1 MSQSPNQRAPAPR
14 RHAALLGAEQQR
26 GRAIQ
31 ASPSWSAAVVHLS
44 FTSVKTIGVAA
55 LLVMLTACASRLTDR
70 ENSWTASN
78 AVFQR
83 QRREAD
89 ARAREAGDNR
99 PHPEG
104 WVGLPRNRDP
114 KVVES
119 IRVGQT
125 MSEVAN
131 IMGTEGWSRTSTRL
145 EFVASLH
152 RTYGQYATLKKLPE
166 DLRGIVERLPMQGRS
181 VQWQYQGF
189 RSTAD
194 WIVVFF
200 ASPENAPESEPG
212 VVSRGVFRLG
222 CL

>member
-1 MSQSPNQRAPAPR
+1 M
-14 RHAALLGAEQQR
+14 
-26 GRAIQ
+26 
-31 ASPSWSAAVVHLS
+31 
-44 FTSVKTIGVAA
+44 KTIGVAA
-55 LLVMLTACASRLTDR
+55 LLVMLTACASRPTDR
-70 ENSWTASN
+70 EDSWTASY
-78 AVFQR
+78 AGFQH

-89 ARAREAGDNR
+89 ARAREAGDNK
-99 PHPEG
+99 PYPEG

-125 MSEVAN
+125 MSEVAK

-166 DLRGIVERLPMQGRS
+166 DLRGIVERLPVQGRF

-194 WIVVFF
+194 WLVVFF
-200 ASPENAPESEPG
+200 ASPENAPESEPR